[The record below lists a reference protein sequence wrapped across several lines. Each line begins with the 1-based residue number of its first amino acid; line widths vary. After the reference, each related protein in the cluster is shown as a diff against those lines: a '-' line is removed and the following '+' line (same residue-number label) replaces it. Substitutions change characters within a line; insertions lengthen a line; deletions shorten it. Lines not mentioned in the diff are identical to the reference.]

1 MVTTLGGTRYVQATL
16 ADLQRAR
23 EWYHS
28 LEYAAALEIRRT
40 ALDRRLYFVE
50 GAPVDVIRQTS
61 ATSGKLRSAASRSVS
76 SNVTSCSF
84 PAK

>member
-28 LEYAAALEIRRT
+28 PEYAAALEIRRT
-40 ALDRRLYFVE
+40 ALDRRLSFVE
-50 GAPVDVIRQTS
+50 GAPAGVIR
-61 ATSGKLRSAASRSVS
+61 
-76 SNVTSCSF
+76 
-84 PAK
+84 